1 MTDQGDTNEDTIDRA
16 ADENPGSS
24 AAAHHNHATFPDW
37 GSSSD
42 FDDSGLEELVTEYA
56 ISHPNHST
64 SSISESDETDD
75 WRSLTSS
82 IAQHSFENGR
92 RYHQYRDSQ
101 PYPWPNDDLDT
112 AREEELHELFKELMG
127 GRHFIAPVDD
137 GAQRIIDLGCGNGRW
152 ASEVAELF
160 PGAEVVA
167 MDISPIQPV
176 FAPPNLTTRLAD
188 IETDWECHMQSDL
201 VHLERVAPYLRRP
214 KDLLAKIL
222 ANLRPGGW
230 VEIED
235 MQTQFFS
242 DDARVPPENGCAYA
256 AQVFNKSQKEK
267 FGFDLDTA
275 WNMPEAL
282 REAGFVN
289 VRQVM
294 YKTPVGPWPDHPRGK
309 WIGYLLQSALR
320 QVMEPLSL
328 RPLQALGLSQSDI
341 SAIVHDFER
350 DVSDTSLHMWMP
362 MTITIGQKAPATT

>member
-1 MTDQGDTNEDTIDRA
+1 
-16 ADENPGSS
+16 
-24 AAAHHNHATFPDW
+24 
-37 GSSSD
+37 
-42 FDDSGLEELVTEYA
+42 
-56 ISHPNHST
+56 
-64 SSISESDETDD
+64 
-75 WRSLTSS
+75 
-82 IAQHSFENGR
+82 
-92 RYHQYRDSQ
+92 
-101 PYPWPNDDLDT
+101 
-112 AREEELHELFKELMG
+112 
-127 GRHFIAPVDD
+127 
-137 GAQRIIDLGCGNGRW
+137 
-152 ASEVAELF
+152 
-160 PGAEVVA
+160 
-167 MDISPIQPV
+167 
-176 FAPPNLTTRLAD
+176 
-188 IETDWECHMQSDL
+188 MQSDL

-275 WNMPEAL
+275 WNA
-282 REAGFVN
+282 
-289 VRQVM
+289 
-294 YKTPVGPWPDHPRGK
+294 RGAERSR